1 MDGWLYPTY
10 PPLTKGRKQT
20 PLLSGCSLLLA
31 VLSFVNELL
40 NIYNPGL
47 PPRSCR
53 GGISCRPGRR
63 SVVVVAAS
71 HAAWSRDKYLDRET
85 MSGSD
90 EKKKSTW
97 GKRSGSPYRQPLRLR
112 HYDYRENGYY
122 FVTFCTKNRT
132 PQFATAAAKALVQ
145 QHLEQIP
152 RFFSGVS
159 IDQSVV
165 MPDHLHVIFI
175 FQSSEKPLSRVIQVF
190 KSWMTRSWG
199 LGHSIWQRNYYEH
212 VIRNEAALK
221 KIREYIVNNPVV
233 EQIDCEQF
241 YR

>member
-1 MDGWLYPTY
+1 MGKTFWISIPPT
-10 PPLTKGRKQT
+10 
-20 PLLSGCSLLLA
+20 
-31 VLSFVNELL
+31 
-40 NIYNPGL
+40 
-47 PPRSCR
+47 
-53 GGISCRPGRR
+53 
-63 SVVVVAAS
+63 
-71 HAAWSRDKYLDRET
+71 
-85 MSGSD
+85 
-90 EKKKSTW
+90 
-97 GKRSGSPYRQPLRLR
+97 LRLR

-145 QHLEQIP
+145 QHLKQIP